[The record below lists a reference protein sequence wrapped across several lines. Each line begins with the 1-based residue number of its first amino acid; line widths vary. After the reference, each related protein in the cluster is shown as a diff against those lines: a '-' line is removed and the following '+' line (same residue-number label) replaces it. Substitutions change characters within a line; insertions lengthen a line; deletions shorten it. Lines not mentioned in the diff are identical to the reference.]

1 MKRMSLRNRHFFL
14 LDLILLVAAV
24 YLSYVLRLERVDLG
38 VYWPGSYVFAGSL
51 ILITPVIFRS
61 SGIYS
66 RYWRYASIDEL
77 SLLAGAV
84 GASTVAAYIAS
95 RLLIELT
102 QSTYVIPRS
111 TPIIT
116 FLLALAFTAAPRLAV
131 RMRGRLAGR
140 LQQAQPAAG
149 GPRRRVAIMGAGD
162 AGTMI
167 VRELQNNPQL
177 GLEVACYID
186 DDPAKNNVLIH
197 GIPVL
202 GNREAIPAVVR
213 AYAIHTVIIAMP
225 TVPGKEIRQIV
236 DICEEAGVETKII
249 PGIYELLDGT
259 VSVNQL
265 RDVDIEDLLRRDPI
279 RTDTAAVA
287 GLVRGR
293 RVLVTGGGGSIGSEL
308 CRQLLRY
315 RPAELILVGHG
326 ENSIFA
332 IYEELQGR
340 SRHIPTSIT
349 ALVADIRFPE
359 RVEAIFAAH
368 RPHIVFHAAAHK
380 HVPLME
386 ANPAEAVSNNVQG
399 TLHLLQAASKVGVE
413 RFVMISTDKA
423 VNPTSIMGAT
433 KRVAELLVHEAAR
446 DSGRPYVT
454 VRFGNVLGSRGSV
467 VFTFKRQ
474 IANGGPVTVTHP
486 EIERFFMTIPEAVQ
500 LVLQAA
506 VLGKGGEVFILDMGE
521 PVKIVDL
528 ARDLIELSGLRVGQD
543 VEITYSGLRPGDKLY
558 EELFIKGETNRRT
571 AHEKIFIAANAGS
584 FVPPNLHELVAQLGE
599 AALRGDSQALTG
611 TLQTIVPAYTPATAA
626 DGDPPTAPAESAE
639 KALTPRRWA
648 PNSAS

>member
-1 MKRMSLRNRHFFL
+1 MKLFSLRNRHFFL
-14 LDLILLVAAV
+14 LDLFLLVAAV
-24 YLSYVLRLERVDLG
+24 YFSYVLRLESFDLRIF
-38 VYWPGSYVFAGSL
+38 WPGSYVFAGAL
-51 ILITPVIFRS
+51 ILITPVVFRY

-77 SLLAGAV
+77 ALLAGAV

-95 RLLIELT
+95 RLLIALV
-102 QSTYVIPRS
+102 QAPYVIPRS
-111 TPIIT
+111 TPVIT

-131 RMRGRLAGR
+131 RMMGRVSGRLHAP
-140 LQQAQPAAG
+140 PAAN
-149 GPRRRVAIMGAGD
+149 GPKRRVAIMGAGD

-177 GLEVACYID
+177 GLEVAGYLD
-186 DDPAKNNVLIH
+186 DDPGKSNVLIH

-202 GNREAIPAVVR
+202 GNREAIPSVVR
-213 AYAIHTVIIAMP
+213 SLEISTVIIAMP
-225 TVPGKEIRQIV
+225 TAPGKEIRQIV

-259 VSVNQL
+259 VSINQL

-279 RTDTAAVA
+279 HTDTAAVA
-287 GLVRGR
+287 DLVRGR
-293 RVLVTGGGGSIGSEL
+293 RVLITGGGGSIGSEL

-326 ENSIFA
+326 ENSIFD
-332 IYEELQGR
+332 IYEELQARGR
-340 SRHIPTSIT
+340 HSAVTIK
-349 ALVADIRFPE
+349 AVVADVRFAP
-359 RVEAIFAAH
+359 RVDAIFAAH

-386 ANPAEAVSNNVQG
+386 ANPDEAVSNNVMG
-399 TLHLLQAASKVGVE
+399 TLHLLQAARKVGVE

-423 VNPTSIMGAT
+423 VNPTSVMGVT
-433 KRVAELLVHEAAR
+433 KRVAELLVHQAAR

-474 IANGGPVTVTHP
+474 IASGGPVTVTHP

-528 ARDLIELSGLRVGQD
+528 ARDLIELSGLRPGHD
-543 VEITYSGLRPGDKLY
+543 VEIAYTGLRPGEKLY

-599 AALRGDSQALTG
+599 AALHGDRQALLG
-611 TLQTIVPAYTPATAA
+611 TLQTIVPAYQPAPEPAEPVA
-626 DGDPPTAPAESAE
+626 PAPAEGGE
-639 KALTPRRWA
+639 KAVAARRWA
-648 PNSAS
+648 PHSAS